1 MAEFHGLPAP
11 NGACALYSL
20 MLSFGP
26 RGQDIDLKSLNALIG
41 PNGSGKSSLIEV
53 FALLRAAPGKLQML
67 IGVQN

>member
-1 MAEFHGLPAP
+1 
-11 NGACALYSL
+11 